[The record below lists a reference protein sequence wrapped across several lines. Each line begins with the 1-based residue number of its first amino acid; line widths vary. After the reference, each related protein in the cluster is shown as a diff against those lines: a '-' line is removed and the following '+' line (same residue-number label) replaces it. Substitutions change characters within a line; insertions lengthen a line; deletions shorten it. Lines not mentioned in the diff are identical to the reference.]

1 MERRLLELSELIVDT
16 SFLLPFVGIKV
27 RGVKED
33 LLEGKTLYYP
43 SLMLTELLAVIIK
56 ELKKLRLKKVPEDVI
71 KGLSYINANVRLISL
86 DQTDIVTVFQIM
98 NSGWNDIFD
107 AILYSA
113 YKSTGIPMLTMD
125 KPFYNFLS
133 TKGLETSG
141 VILI

>member
-43 SLMLTELLAVIIK
+43 SLILTELLAVIIK

-125 KPFYNFLS
+125 KSFYNFLS